1 MEINIESLNTE
12 LERLTVLQDKFLDNY
27 LNLYNLLSNASSY
40 WQDPKATKFFDN
52 VNMEKLKVK
61 TAYDELASLTD
72 TYRYVVESYQDLG
85 TKITVNL
92 NMQDKLIAK
101 FNTIINN
108 LNDIITNYNTLDL
121 SFCPYEARM
130 LLKEKNELIK
140 IKNNIANLKIRVG
153 DIFRQI
159 EETEKEV
166 KYRLSNINIELIKE

>member
-12 LERLTVLQDKFLDNY
+12 VERLTILQDKFLDNY
-27 LNLYNLLSNASSY
+27 LNLYNLLSTASSY

-52 VNMEKLKVK
+52 INLEKAKIK

-72 TYRYVVESYQDLG
+72 TYRYVVENYQDLG

-92 NMQDKLIAK
+92 NMQDTVITK
-101 FNTIINN
+101 FNTVINN

-140 IKNNIANLKIRVG
+140 IKNNMETLKTRVRE
-153 DIFRQI
+153 IFSQI

-166 KYRLSNINIELIKE
+166 KYRLSQINIELIKE